1 VAPLPRPFAFKRWLL
16 LVLGV
21 LLAHAAL
28 LQLIPLA
35 PTTNPPLAQAS
46 MVFETRSIA
55 MVSPMAPVNAAPPL
69 KAPKPANRPPRPQP
83 TAAAVTPAADPSPNL
98 SGEPV
103 AGALTSHRTEPQA
116 AAPEPEPAP
125 RPTADSAP
133 VDVAL
138 ADKPAEPAS
147 AAAPAQEKPYHF
159 DASKLSTST
168 RLMYNLKTNK
178 FPFSLN
184 AELLWRNLGASYS
197 ARLSYSAFGLTRMQ
211 TSRGQ
216 VTPVGLAPER
226 FADKYKSEV
235 AAHFN
240 YAGGKIT
247 FSANTPDAVL
257 LPGAQ
262 DRLSV
267 LMQLGALLASDP
279 ERFKT
284 GTTVALQTVGPRA
297 ADIWLFT
304 VGESESLAMPG
315 GTVSG
320 LKLERN
326 PRDLYDQ
333 KVEVWLSPQLN
344 YLPARIRITET
355 NGDSADQQW
364 ASTEPAEGAD

>member
-1 VAPLPRPFAFKRWLL
+1 MPRPFAFKRWLP

-21 LLAHAAL
+21 LLAHAGL

-35 PTTNPPLAQAS
+35 PPASPPLTQAS
-46 MVFETRSIA
+46 LVFETRNIA
-55 MVSPMAPVNAAPPL
+55 LVSPTTPVNAMPPL
-69 KAPKPANRPPRPQP
+69 KAPKPANRAPRPKP
-83 TAAAVTPAADPSPNL
+83 SAGAATPVADPSPNL
-98 SGEPV
+98 SGKPV
-103 AGALTSHRTEPQA
+103 ASALSSHITEPQA
-116 AAPEPEPAP
+116 AAPEPEHSPQ
-125 RPTADSAP
+125 PTTDSAP
-133 VDVAL
+133 VDVAV

-147 AAAPAQEKPYHF
+147 AAAPAQERPYHF
-159 DASKLSTST
+159 DASKLSAST
-168 RLMYNLKTNK
+168 RLVYNLKTNK

-184 AELLWRNLGASYS
+184 AELLWRNQGANYS
-197 ARLSYSAFGLTRMQ
+197 ARLSYSAFGLSRMQ

-216 VTPVGLAPER
+216 VTPAGLAPER
-226 FADKYKSEV
+226 FADKYKNEV

-240 YAGGKIT
+240 YAGGKVT

-257 LPGAQ
+257 LPNAQ

-267 LMQLGALLASDP
+267 LMQLGALVASDP

-364 ASTEPAEGAD
+364 ASTEAAEGAD

>member
-1 VAPLPRPFAFKRWLL
+1 MPRPFAFKRWLL

-21 LLAHAAL
+21 LLAHAGL

-35 PTTNPPLAQAS
+35 PPARPPLAQVS
-46 MVFETRSIA
+46 MVFETRAITLA
-55 MVSPMAPVNAAPPL
+55 SPVAPLNATPPIQ
-69 KAPKPANRPPRPQP
+69 APKPAKVTRPTKPSTGTAPPAAETSPRVPEQP
-83 TAAAVTPAADPSPNL
+83 VASAVTRHS
-98 SGEPV
+98 
-103 AGALTSHRTEPQA
+103 TEPQA
-116 AAPEPEPAP
+116 ATPEPAP
-125 RPTADSAP
+125 APRATADSAP
-133 VDVAL
+133 ADVAL
-138 ADKPAEPAS
+138 ADQPAEPAS
-147 AAAPAQEKPYHF
+147 AEAPAQEKPYHF
-159 DASKLSTST
+159 DASKLSAST
-168 RLMYNLKTNK
+168 RLLYNLKTNK

-184 AELLWRNLGASYS
+184 AELLWRNQGASYN
-197 ARLSYSAFGLTRMQ
+197 ARLSYSAFGLSRMQ

-240 YAGGKIT
+240 YAGGKVT

-279 ERFKT
+279 DRFKT

-304 VGESESLAMPG
+304 VGASESLAMPG
-315 GTVSG
+315 GAIVG

-355 NGDSADQQW
+355 NGDSVDQQW